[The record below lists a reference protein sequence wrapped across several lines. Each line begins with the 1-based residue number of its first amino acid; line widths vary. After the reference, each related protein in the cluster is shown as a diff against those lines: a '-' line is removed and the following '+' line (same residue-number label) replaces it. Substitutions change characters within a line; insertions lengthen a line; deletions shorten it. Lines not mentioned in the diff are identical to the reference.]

1 MFDITTYN
9 KLAEECIVEAPS
21 GVFYLDP
28 LWRAMLDEN
37 EEKATPELFEA
48 LKLTVEKK
56 NAEAN
61 TLQPVLHYLYDM
73 LGSTAEALS
82 DQETELANKMLDY
95 IITQNPDAMKM
106 MNFGAWDFKKK

>member
-61 TLQPVLHYLYDM
+61 KVQGMVESLFEFFD
-73 LGSTAEALS
+73 SSRSALNEEERILV
-82 DQETELANKMLDY
+82 DKMLDY
-95 IITQNPDAMKM
+95 MWAQDPETAKRAT
-106 MNFGAWDFKKK
+106 FGAWDFRKK

>member
-28 LWRAMLDEN
+28 LWRAMLDED

-61 TLQPVLHYLYDM
+61 KVQYVARYLYDT
-73 LGSTAEALS
+73 LGSSAEAL
-82 DQETELANKMLDY
+82 DEQEKLLVNKMLDY
-95 IITQNPDAMKM
+95 MLMQDPETAKRAT
-106 MNFGAWDFKKK
+106 FGAWDFKKK